1 MTVEIVGQSLR
12 IQLVEPKYDDI
23 EFRTLD
29 VGEPGK
35 LSFVR
40 MLDKKTGEWTTQSIR
55 LNLADYDRWEDVEKD
70 LERIKKLVD
79 EKTYKQALILAKD
92 FYEKYVVPVIQKEKK
107 EV

>member
-1 MTVEIVGQSLR
+1 VEIVGQQLR
-12 IQLVEPKYDDI
+12 ISLFEPKYDGY
-23 EFRTLD
+23 EYRVLD

-55 LNLADYDRWEDVEKD
+55 LNLADYDDFSEVEKD

-79 EKTYKQALILAKD
+79 EKTYRQAYELAKD
-92 FYEKYVVPVIQKEKK
+92 FYEKYVMPVIQKEKK